1 MNIKKGDI
9 FTSKKA
15 SPGWTELEM
24 LEDASDDS
32 VVVEARPL
40 LPLEFWNEEDTVL
53 IRINKLE
60 DIYQKQE

>member
-1 MNIKKGDI
+1 
-9 FTSKKA
+9 
-15 SPGWTELEM
+15 M